1 MRPVTF
7 DTVRAIGLTLPG
19 VEEGTTYGSPALKVG
34 SKMFPCMA
42 VHRSAEPNTLVV
54 RLDLEQRDE
63 LLAADS
69 ETYYVTDHYV
79 DYPSVL
85 VRLTR
90 VHHDALPDLLRMA
103 YRFVTRKAPHK
114 PEGGQRRR
122 AKQRRDKW
130 PRDRL
135 LVRRR

>member
-1 MRPVTF
+1 MRPITF
-7 DTVRAIGLTLPG
+7 DTVRAVGLTLPG

-34 SKMFPCMA
+34 GKMFACMA
-42 VHRSAEPNTLVV
+42 VHRSAEPKTLVV
-54 RLDLEQRDE
+54 RLEFEQRDE
-63 LLAADS
+63 LLAADP

-103 YRFVTRKAPHK
+103 YRFVTTKGSLRR
-114 PEGGQRRR
+114 EGEQRRR
-122 AKQRRDKW
+122 ETQRRDQ
-130 PRDRL
+130 
-135 LVRRR
+135 